1 MRKLL
6 VEKTRN
12 PRFTGVLIFAGL
24 WNVCVAT
31 WALFFTD
38 IFIQVLALE
47 GRGSVMTLGP
57 KVFWT
62 SVGISGIMFI
72 LSGLNNAR
80 FRFIIAI
87 AVPGKILAFLGS
99 ANALLAGQAGVGIM
113 FIGLVTYCLRYLLLC
128 ICVQR
133 NNLVGFNTKEIW
145 VF

>member
-1 MRKLL
+1 MK
-6 VEKTRN
+6 KTRN

-24 WNVCVAT
+24 WNVCLAT

-38 IFIQVLALE
+38 MFIQVLSLE
-47 GRGSVMTLGP
+47 GRGGS

-99 ANALLAGQAGVGIM
+99 ANALLSGQAGVGIM
-113 FIGLVTYCLRYLLLC
+113 FIGLGDLLFTIPFIMYLRATRQFGW
-128 ICVQR
+128 I
-133 NNLVGFNTKEIW
+133 
-145 VF
+145 

>member
-1 MRKLL
+1 MK
-6 VEKTRN
+6 KTRN

-24 WNVCVAT
+24 WNVCLAT

-38 IFIQVLALE
+38 MFMQVLALE
-47 GRGSVMTLGP
+47 GRGGS

-87 AVPGKILAFLGS
+87 AVPGKILVFLGS
-99 ANALLAGQAGVGIM
+99 ANVLLAGQAGVGIM
-113 FIGLVTYCLRYLLLC
+113 FIGLGDLLFTIPFIMYLRATRQFGW
-128 ICVQR
+128 I
-133 NNLVGFNTKEIW
+133 
-145 VF
+145 

>member
-1 MRKLL
+1 M
-6 VEKTRN
+6 EKTRN

-24 WNVCVAT
+24 WNLCIAT

-38 IFIQVLALE
+38 MFIQVLALE
-47 GRGSVMTLGP
+47 GRGVS
-57 KVFWT
+57 KVFQT
-62 SVGISGIMFI
+62 IVGISGIMFI

-113 FIGLVTYCLRYLLLC
+113 FIGLGDLLFTIPFIMYLRATR
-128 ICVQR
+128 QF
-133 NNLVGFNTKEIW
+133 GWF
-145 VF
+145 

>member
-1 MRKLL
+1 MRC
-6 VEKTRN
+6 N
-12 PRFTGVLIFAGL
+12 MGA
-24 WNVCVAT
+24 
-31 WALFFTD
+31 FFTD

-99 ANALLAGQAGVGIM
+99 ANALLEGQAGVGIM
-113 FIGLVTYCLRYLLLC
+113 FIGLGDLLFTIPFIMYLRATR
-128 ICVQR
+128 QF
-133 NNLVGFNTKEIW
+133 GWF
-145 VF
+145 

>member
-1 MRKLL
+1 M
-6 VEKTRN
+6 EKTRN

-24 WNVCVAT
+24 WNLCIAT

-38 IFIQVLALE
+38 MFIQVLALE
-47 GRGSVMTLGP
+47 GRGVS
-57 KVFWT
+57 KVFQT
-62 SVGISGIMFI
+62 IVGISGIMFI

-113 FIGLVTYCLRYLLLC
+113 FIGLGDLLFAIPFIMYLRATR
-128 ICVQR
+128 QF
-133 NNLVGFNTKEIW
+133 GWF
-145 VF
+145 

>member
-1 MRKLL
+1 M
-6 VEKTRN
+6 EKTRN

-24 WNVCVAT
+24 WNVCLAT

-47 GRGSVMTLGP
+47 GRGVS
-57 KVFWT
+57 KVLWT

-99 ANALLAGQAGVGIM
+99 VNALLAGQAGVGIM
-113 FIGLVTYCLRYLLLC
+113 FIGLGDLLFTIPFIMYLRATR
-128 ICVQR
+128 QF
-133 NNLVGFNTKEIW
+133 GWF
-145 VF
+145 

>member
-1 MRKLL
+1 
-6 VEKTRN
+6 VEKIRN

-80 FRFIIAI
+80 
-87 AVPGKILAFLGS
+87 
-99 ANALLAGQAGVGIM
+99 
-113 FIGLVTYCLRYLLLC
+113 
-128 ICVQR
+128 
-133 NNLVGFNTKEIW
+133 
-145 VF
+145 

>member
-12 PRFTGVLIFAGL
+12 SRFTGVLIFAGL
-24 WNVCVAT
+24 WNVCLAT
-31 WALFFTD
+31 WAVFFTD

-47 GRGSVMTLGP
+47 GSDWAMTLGR

-62 SVGISGIMFI
+62 SAGIFGIMFI

-87 AVPGKILAFLGS
+87 AVPGKILVFLGS
-99 ANALLAGQAGVGIM
+99 ANALLAGQAGVEIM
-113 FIGLVTYCLRYLLLC
+113 FIGFADLLFTIPFIMYLRATR
-128 ICVQR
+128 QF
-133 NNLVGFNTKEIW
+133 GWF
-145 VF
+145 

>member
-1 MRKLL
+1 M
-6 VEKTRN
+6 EKTRN

-24 WNVCVAT
+24 WNLCIAT

-38 IFIQVLALE
+38 MFIQVLALE
-47 GRGSVMTLGP
+47 GRGGS

-87 AVPGKILAFLGS
+87 AVPGKILVFLGS
-99 ANALLAGQAGVGIM
+99 ANVLLAGQAGVGIM
-113 FIGLVTYCLRYLLLC
+113 FIGLGDLLFTIPFIMYLRATRQFGW
-128 ICVQR
+128 I
-133 NNLVGFNTKEIW
+133 
-145 VF
+145 

>member
-1 MRKLL
+1 MK
-6 VEKTRN
+6 KTRN

-24 WNVCVAT
+24 WNVCLAT

-47 GRGSVMTLGP
+47 GRGGS

-113 FIGLVTYCLRYLLLC
+113 FIGLGDLLFTIPFIMYLRATR
-128 ICVQR
+128 QF
-133 NNLVGFNTKEIW
+133 GWF
-145 VF
+145 

>member
-24 WNVCVAT
+24 WNLCIAT

-38 IFIQVLALE
+38 MFIQVLALE
-47 GRGSVMTLGP
+47 GRGVS
-57 KVFWT
+57 KVFQT
-62 SVGISGIMFI
+62 IVGISGIMFI

-113 FIGLVTYCLRYLLLC
+113 FIGLGDLLFTIPFIMYLRATR
-128 ICVQR
+128 QF
-133 NNLVGFNTKEIW
+133 GWF
-145 VF
+145 

>member
-12 PRFTGVLIFAGL
+12 PRFTSVLIFAGL
-24 WNVCVAT
+24 WNICVAT

-38 IFIQVLALE
+38 MFIQVLALE
-47 GRGSVMTLGP
+47 GRGVS
-57 KVFWT
+57 KVFQT
-62 SVGISGIMFI
+62 IVGISGIMFI

-113 FIGLVTYCLRYLLLC
+113 FIGLGDLLFTIPFIMYLRATR
-128 ICVQR
+128 QF
-133 NNLVGFNTKEIW
+133 GWF
-145 VF
+145 

>member
-1 MRKLL
+1 M
-6 VEKTRN
+6 EKTRN

-24 WNVCVAT
+24 WNLCIAT

-38 IFIQVLALE
+38 MFIQVLALE
-47 GRGSVMTLGP
+47 GRGVS
-57 KVFWT
+57 KVFQT
-62 SVGISGIMFI
+62 IVGISGIMFI

-113 FIGLVTYCLRYLLLC
+113 FIGLGDLLFTIPFIMYLRATRQFGW
-128 ICVQR
+128 I
-133 NNLVGFNTKEIW
+133 
-145 VF
+145 

>member
-24 WNVCVAT
+24 WNLCIAT

-38 IFIQVLALE
+38 MFIQVLALE
-47 GRGSVMTLGP
+47 GRGVS
-57 KVFWT
+57 KVFQT
-62 SVGISGIMFI
+62 IVGISGIMFI

-87 AVPGKILAFLGS
+87 AVPGKILVFLGS
-99 ANALLAGQAGVGIM
+99 ANVLLAGQAGVGIM
-113 FIGLVTYCLRYLLLC
+113 FIGLGDLLFTIPFIMYLRATRQFGW
-128 ICVQR
+128 I
-133 NNLVGFNTKEIW
+133 
-145 VF
+145 

>member
-47 GRGSVMTLGP
+47 GRDSVMTLGP

-62 SVGISGIMFI
+62 SVGISGIMFV
-72 LSGLNNAR
+72 GLGDLL
-80 FRFIIAI
+80 FTIPFI
-87 AVPGKILAFLGS
+87 
-99 ANALLAGQAGVGIM
+99 M
-113 FIGLVTYCLRYLLLC
+113 YLRATR
-128 ICVQR
+128 QF
-133 NNLVGFNTKEIW
+133 GWF
-145 VF
+145 

>member
-1 MRKLL
+1 MK
-6 VEKTRN
+6 KTRN

-24 WNVCVAT
+24 WNVCLAT

-38 IFIQVLALE
+38 MFMQVLALE
-47 GRGSVMTLGP
+47 GRGGS

-113 FIGLVTYCLRYLLLC
+113 FIGLGDLLFTIPFIMYLRATRQFGW
-128 ICVQR
+128 I
-133 NNLVGFNTKEIW
+133 
-145 VF
+145 